1 VLLVVG
7 LVVAASAIEIGR
19 PALHNK
25 LNKRKAMLGESVA
38 ASVQAEQLA
47 HLRVAAA
54 ERESSLADKVAADL
68 EEHVAAKEAEKASMI
83 VDSAD
88 EETAAETEAESGA
101 GAADTAATA
110 NANAH
115 AMMEALAALE
125 YKLPKRLLAPKG
137 SKAKVLVTKKTKWS
151 SCLANADKAVGV
163 TTLKA
168 VGFKSAP
175 PLRDQ
180 SFVVNID
187 GDYKGPN
194 VEYGSVTLQIA
205 REEKDEL
212 YLVYRHSIVLSD
224 VLHHAFPF
232 RAGDPFT
239 TSMYVPSD
247 AFNLMAKEGDHVL
260 TVVFTNQAKQ
270 PFACAKLE
278 FNLA

>member
-1 VLLVVG
+1 MLKAVLCFCVVLVI
-7 LVVAASAIEIGR
+7 AASAVEIGR

-25 LNKRKAMLGESVA
+25 LNARKVQLGESA
-38 ASVQAEQLA
+38 AAQVQAEQLA

-54 ERESSLADKVAADL
+54 ERETSLADKFALDL
-68 EEHVAAKEAEKASMI
+68 EAHVAAKEAAVVETESDEEEAEAEAGA
-83 VDSAD
+83 VDSN
-88 EETAAETEAESGA
+88 T
-101 GAADTAATA
+101 
-110 NANAH
+110 NANVH

-125 YKLPKRLLAPKG
+125 YKQPKSKLIVNGAKPK
-137 SKAKVLVTKKTKWS
+137 ALITKKTKWS
-151 SCLANADKAVGV
+151 SCLANSDKSVGV

-205 REEKDEL
+205 REEKEGTV
-212 YLVYRHSIVLSD
+212 LVYRHSIVLSD
-224 VLHHAFPF
+224 VLQHAADKPF

-260 TVVFTNQAKQ
+260 TVVFTNQDKQ
-270 PFACAKLE
+270 PFGCAKLE